1 MDAERELQRIGEELE
16 ALKAGA
22 KNKLSMIVFSGDMD
36 KLLAAFIIATGAVAM
51 GLEVVM
57 FFTF

>member
-16 ALKAGA
+16 ALKAGT

-36 KLLAAFIIATGAVAM
+36 KLLAAYRTGS
-51 GLEVVM
+51 
-57 FFTF
+57 